1 MFLLK
6 AHAIALTLTVTLSLT
21 QTDVI
26 KRLFIRSLNPARLPT
41 TKLWLLQF
49 SLPSETLE
57 EKTVQLQLF

>member
-26 KRLFIRSLNPARLPT
+26 KRLFIRFLNPARLPT
-41 TKLWLLQF
+41 TKLWLPQF